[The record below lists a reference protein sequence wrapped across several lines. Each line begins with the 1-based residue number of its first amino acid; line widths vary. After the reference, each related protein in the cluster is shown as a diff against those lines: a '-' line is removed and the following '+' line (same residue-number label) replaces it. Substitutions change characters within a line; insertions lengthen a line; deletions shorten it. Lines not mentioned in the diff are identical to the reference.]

1 MSGLCGWFAPAGANA
16 PDSGAISAMSAALVR
31 HGGGSARSA
40 AFACGALAVS
50 TAGGESDLWLD
61 DRLLVAIWG
70 RPRWS
75 GAEPASAR
83 EHSLARAIAEGYD
96 RKGTGVLALLSGRFA
111 LAILDARAAVAVLAT
126 DRMASAPVCHADAG
140 GRLVFGSTLD
150 AISAFPGI
158 ESKIDRQA
166 IYDYVHFHMVPAPRT
181 VYAGRTRLL
190 PGTLLHWSR
199 DRSKTEA
206 YWEMRYVE
214 NERRPFAELKEAF
227 LGCVRES
234 VRAAAA
240 DGPVGAFLSG
250 GTDSSTIAGM
260 LGFVTGEPARTYSI
274 GFAAQGYDEMDYARI
289 AARHF
294 GTRHH
299 EYYVTPGDVA
309 AAIPLVAAAHD
320 QPFGNSSAVPTYY
333 CARLARE
340 DGIAALLGGDGGDE
354 LFGGNERYAKQHLYS
369 LYSDLPA
376 FLRSFIEPLAFLPP
390 EAGLPGKVQRYIRHA
405 SLPMPGRYDHY
416 NLLERLGP
424 DVVFTGEFLEAID
437 RTLPAVQ
444 MAQAYGQAHADSLVN
459 RMLALD
465 LRYTLADSDLP
476 KVARSCELAGLEIR
490 FPLLDDTVVAFSARL
505 APGLKL
511 KGTRL
516 RYFFKKALKE
526 FLPGEIITKT
536 KHGFGLPFGPWLE
549 THEPLRQI
557 ALESLT
563 DLKRRGI
570 VRPELIDELTSV
582 HVRSHAD
589 YYGTMV
595 WVLMMLE
602 QWLRRHAAGV

>member
-1 MSGLCGWFAPAGANA
+1 M
-16 PDSGAISAMSAALVR
+16 
-31 HGGGSARSA
+31 
-40 AFACGALAVS
+40 
-50 TAGGESDLWLD
+50 
-61 DRLLVAIWG
+61 
-70 RPRWS
+70 
-75 GAEPASAR
+75 
-83 EHSLARAIAEGYD
+83 
-96 RKGTGVLALLSGRFA
+96 
-111 LAILDARAAVAVLAT
+111 
-126 DRMASAPVCHADAG
+126 
-140 GRLVFGSTLD
+140 
-150 AISAFPGI
+150 
-158 ESKIDRQA
+158 
-166 IYDYVHFHMVPAPRT
+166 
-181 VYAGRTRLL
+181 
-190 PGTLLHWSR
+190 
-199 DRSKTEA
+199 
-206 YWEMRYVE
+206 
-214 NERRPFAELKEAF
+214 
-227 LGCVRES
+227 
-234 VRAAAA
+234 
-240 DGPVGAFLSG
+240 
-250 GTDSSTIAGM
+250 
-260 LGFVTGEPARTYSI
+260 
-274 GFAAQGYDEMDYARI
+274 
-289 AARHF
+289 
-294 GTRHH
+294 
-299 EYYVTPGDVA
+299 TPGDVA

-340 DGIAALLGGDGGDE
+340 DGVAALLGGDGGDE

-376 FLRSFIEPLAFLPP
+376 FLRSIIEPLAFLPP

-405 SLPMPGRYDHY
+405 SLPMPERYDHY

-437 RTLPAVQ
+437 RTLPAAQ

-476 KVARSCELAGLEIR
+476 KVARSCELAGLEVR

-516 RYFFKKALKE
+516 RYFFKEALKE

>member
-75 GAEPASAR
+75 GAEPAIAR
-83 EHSLARAIAEGYD
+83 EHGLARALAEGYD

-260 LGFVTGEPARTYSI
+260 LGDVTGEPARTFSI
-274 GFAAQGYDEMDYARI
+274 GFDAQGYDEMDYARI

-294 GTRHH
+294 GTRASR
-299 EYYVTPGDVA
+299 VLRDSRRRGRRDTARWPRRTTSRS
-309 AAIPLVAAAHD
+309 AIPRRCRPTTARGSPGKTALPRCSAATVATSCSAATSAT
-320 QPFGNSSAVPTYY
+320 PSSISTRSTAIFPRVREVAHRA
-333 CARLARE
+333 ARFPAAGSGPARQ
-340 DGIAALLGGDGGDE
+340 GAALHPHTRLSRCQRATTTTICWSGSAPTW
-354 LFGGNERYAKQHLYS
+354 FSRANSWR
-369 LYSDLPA
+369 
-376 FLRSFIEPLAFLPP
+376 RSIA
-390 EAGLPGKVQRYIRHA
+390 
-405 SLPMPGRYDHY
+405 
-416 NLLERLGP
+416 
-424 DVVFTGEFLEAID
+424 
-437 RTLPAVQ
+437 TLPAAQ
-444 MAQAYGQAHADSLVN
+444 MAQAYGQAHADSLDQSH
-459 RMLALD
+459 AG
-465 LRYTLADSDLP
+465 
-476 KVARSCELAGLEIR
+476 ARSPLYARRQRSAQGG
-490 FPLLDDTVVAFSARL
+490 PLLRAGRPGGPVSAARRHGGRVL
-505 APGLKL
+505 CAPRARPEAQGHAI
-511 KGTRL
+511 
-516 RYFFKKALKE
+516 AL
-526 FLPGEIITKT
+526 LLQGSAARNSCPGEIITKT
-536 KHGFGLPFGPWLE
+536 KHGFGLPFGPWLDNARAVA
-549 THEPLRQI
+549 PDRPRQPARI
-557 ALESLT
+557 SS
-563 DLKRRGI
+563 G
-570 VRPELIDELTSV
+570 
-582 HVRSHAD
+582 
-589 YYGTMV
+589 
-595 WVLMMLE
+595 
-602 QWLRRHAAGV
+602 AASCGPS